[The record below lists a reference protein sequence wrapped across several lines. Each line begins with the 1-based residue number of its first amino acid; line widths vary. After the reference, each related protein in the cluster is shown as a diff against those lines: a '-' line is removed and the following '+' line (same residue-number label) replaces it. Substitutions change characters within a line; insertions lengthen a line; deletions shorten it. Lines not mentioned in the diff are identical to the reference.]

1 LVSSES
7 AARATAS
14 DAALTRAIDRYNALC
29 ADPSLVDRKIIAAF
43 CDAMRMRGLTFDGSP
58 QCRSLRPAFLSY
70 DRVAELGAAV
80 RAMSAAFAVI
90 ERRALDDPSVAR
102 ELGLSS
108 DEAALAAVDPG
119 YEGSTAVSRLD
130 TFFDERVQVVEYN
143 ADSPAGMSYDAGQA
157 HLVRDLPV
165 MRRFM
170 EEYDVEHVAADRGL
184 RESLLSVWAE
194 FRRRRAPDASPVP
207 TVAIVDLAGAPTTA
221 EFHLVARD
229 FGEHGVKAAVC
240 SPEELTYDGK
250 ELRAGGSHV
259 DLVYRRLLVADFFA
273 HYDLR
278 HPLAAAYRDG
288 AVCVASSFR
297 CKFTHKKM
305 ALAMMCDPA
314 KRTWFDENQLDAIA
328 RLVPHTSSLDGDA
341 VGHAVENRS
350 SLVLK
355 PNDDYGGR
363 NVIVGWECDDASW
376 RAAVESAARAG
387 GFVVQSRATAHFEDF
402 PIFDPDA
409 PELGYRIQR
418 LLADCNPF
426 IFRNGEVGGYLT
438 RLSPSS
444 IVNVARGGQAIPT
457 FVICPRADAPQ
468 TP

>member
-1 LVSSES
+1 LASSGS

-29 ADPSLVDRKIIAAF
+29 LDPSLVSSSVIAAF
-43 CDAMRMRGLTFDGSP
+43 CDAMRERGLTFDGSP
-58 QCRSLRPAFLSY
+58 QCRSLRPAFLSS
-70 DRVAELGAAV
+70 DRVVELGEAV
-80 RAMSAAFAVI
+80 RVLSSAFGVI
-90 ERRALDDPSVAR
+90 ERRALDDASVAK
-102 ELGLSS
+102 ELGLSN
-108 DEAALAAVDPG
+108 DEAVLAAVDPG

-130 TFFDERVQVVEYN
+130 TFYDDCIQVVEYN

-157 HLVRDLPV
+157 RLVRDLPV
-165 MRRFM
+165 MQRFM
-170 EEYDVEHVAADRGL
+170 EEYDLAHIDAGRGL

-194 FRRRRAPDASPVP
+194 FRARRTPQAAAVP

-229 FGEHGVKAAVC
+229 LETHGVPASVC
-240 SPEELTYDGK
+240 SPEELTYDGDA
-250 ELRAGGSHV
+250 LRVGGLRV
-259 DLVYRRLLVADFFA
+259 DLVYRRLLVSDFFA
-273 HYDLR
+273 HYDLH

-297 CKFTHKKM
+297 CKFAHKKM

-314 KRTWFDENQLDAIA
+314 KRSWFDEAQLDAIA
-328 RLVPHTSSLDGDA
+328 RLVPQTSMLDRGAIGDA
-341 VGHAVENRS
+341 IDNRT

-363 NVIVGWECDDASW
+363 NVIVGWECDAGAW
-376 RAAVESAARAG
+376 RTAVEDAAQSG
-387 GFVVQSRATAHFEDF
+387 GFVVQTRAAARYEDF

-409 PELGYRIQR
+409 PERGHRIQR

-438 RLSPSS
+438 RLSPSA

-457 FVICPRADAPQ
+457 FVISAR
-468 TP
+468 

>member
-1 LVSSES
+1 
-7 AARATAS
+7 
-14 DAALTRAIDRYNALC
+14 
-29 ADPSLVDRKIIAAF
+29 
-43 CDAMRMRGLTFDGSP
+43 MRMRGLTFDGSP
-58 QCRSLRPAFLSY
+58 QCRSLRPAFLSR
-70 DRVAELGAAV
+70 DRVSELGAAV
-80 RAMSAAFAVI
+80 KALSAAFRVI
-90 ERRALDDPSVAR
+90 ERRALADPSVAR
-102 ELGLSS
+102 ELGLSD

-130 TFFDERVQVVEYN
+130 TFFDDCVQVVEYN

-157 HLVRDLPV
+157 RLIRDLPV
-165 MRRFM
+165 MQRFM
-170 EEYDVEHVAADRGL
+170 DEYDVEHVAADGEL

-194 FRRRRAPDASPVP
+194 FRQRRAPGASAIP

-221 EFHLVARD
+221 EFHLVASD
-229 FGEHGVKAAVC
+229 LEANGVPAAVC
-240 SPEELTYDGK
+240 SPEDLTYDGSA
-250 ELRAGGSHV
+250 LRAGGKRV
-259 DLVYRRLLVADFFA
+259 DLVYRRLLVSDFLA

-288 AVCVASSFR
+288 IVCVASSFR

-305 ALAMMCDPA
+305 ALAMMSDPA
-314 KRTWFDENQLDAIA
+314 KRSWFDGPTRDAIA
-328 RLVPHTSSLDGDA
+328 QLVPRTSSLDGDA
-341 VGHAVENRS
+341 INYAVENQT

-363 NVIVGWECDDASW
+363 NVIVGWECE
-376 RAAVESAARAG
+376 ESAWRVALEGAARTG
-387 GFVVQSRATAHFEDF
+387 DYVVQSRAAAHFEDY
-402 PIFDPDA
+402 PIFDPAA

-457 FVICPRADAPQ
+457 FIIAPRANGSQ

>member
-1 LVSSES
+1 MASSES
-7 AARATAS
+7 AAHATAS
-14 DAALTRAIDRYNALC
+14 DAALTRAVDRYNALC
-29 ADPSLVDRKIIAAF
+29 ADPSLVDPKIITAF
-43 CDAMRMRGLTFDGSP
+43 CDAMRTQGLTFDGSP

-70 DRVAELGAAV
+70 DRVAELTAAV
-80 RAMSAAFAVI
+80 RTLAGAFLVI
-90 ERRALDDPSVAR
+90 ERRALADPSVAR
-102 ELGLSS
+102 ELGLSA

-157 HLVRDLPV
+157 LLVRDLPV
-165 MRRFM
+165 MQRFM
-170 EEYDVEHVAADRGL
+170 DEYYVEHVAADRGL
-184 RESLLSVWAE
+184 RESLLSVWEE
-194 FRRRRAPDASPVP
+194 FRRRRAPKSAAIP

-221 EFHLVARD
+221 EFHLVALD
-229 FGEHGVKAAVC
+229 FEQHGVRAAVC
-240 SPEELTYDGK
+240 SPEELTYDGT
-250 ELRAGGSHV
+250 ELRTGGSRV
-259 DLVYRRLLVADFFA
+259 DLVYRRLLVSDFLA

-278 HPLAAAYRDG
+278 HPLAAAYRNG

-314 KRTWFDENQLDAIA
+314 KRAWFDPSQHDAIA
-328 RLVPHTSSLDGDA
+328 RLVPHTSPVDGDT
-341 VGHAVENRS
+341 VGHAVEHRT

-363 NVIVGWECDDASW
+363 NVIVGWECDEASW
-376 RAAVESAARAG
+376 RAAVESAARLG
-387 GFVVQSRATAHFEDF
+387 GFVVQSRAAAHYEDF

-457 FVICPRADAPQ
+457 FVISPRADDPQ